1 MTTGVRE
8 MRFLLAGP
16 EGRILR
22 ALAARVP
29 RSIRSNHLT
38 AIGTIGAAAAGIAY
52 ALTTYH
58 PAWLWVASLMLA
70 VNWLGDSLDGT
81 LARVRGTQR
90 PKYGY
95 YLDHVVDA
103 FSTAVI
109 GLGIGLSPYVNLG
122 LALGLVVVYL
132 ALSINVYLESSVF
145 GVFKI
150 AYGRIGPT
158 EVRLLLVV
166 ATPLTAQTVRG
177 QLTDSLTRSP
187 LPGAFLTLVD
197 EQGVERARS
206 ITNAAGEFLI
216 TAPAA
221 GTYRLR
227 SKRIGFRPYVSTA
240 LVLGAGETSALNAA
254 VAPIAVVLSE
264 VVVVG
269 ERQCNVASGGQ
280 GGASVGAVWEEIREA
295 LAAVAWTSRLPSYW
309 YDIAHFQRELTATAR
324 RQAGRPDSVWRNI
337 GYQAV
342 SFQSAPPEELEARG
356 FVVPDA
362 EGGWTYWGPDAEA
375 LMSSP
380 FLRSHCFE

>member
-58 PAWLWVASLMLA
+58 PAWLWVASAMLV

-109 GLGIGLSPYVNLG
+109 GLGIGLSPYVDLG
-122 LALGLVVVYL
+122 LALGMVIVYL

-150 AYGRIGPT
+150 SYGRIGPT
-158 EVRLLLVV
+158 EVRLLLI
-166 ATPLTAQTVRG
+166 ALN
-177 QLTDSLTRSP
+177 
-187 LPGAFLTLVD
+187 TLVVFWPSPTSLVANWTL
-197 EQGVERARS
+197 GM
-206 ITNAAGEFLI
+206 ILAGMVALFVGRFVRNLYHLAKLE
-216 TAPAA
+216 PQ
-221 GTYRLR
+221 R
-227 SKRIGFRPYVSTA
+227 FRWW
-240 LVLGAGETSALNAA
+240 ET
-254 VAPIAVVLSE
+254 
-264 VVVVG
+264 
-269 ERQCNVASGGQ
+269 GG
-280 GGASVGAVWEEIREA
+280 GG
-295 LAAVAWTSRLPSYW
+295 
-309 YDIAHFQRELTATAR
+309 
-324 RQAGRPDSVWRNI
+324 
-337 GYQAV
+337 
-342 SFQSAPPEELEARG
+342 
-356 FVVPDA
+356 
-362 EGGWTYWGPDAEA
+362 GG
-375 LMSSP
+375 
-380 FLRSHCFE
+380 